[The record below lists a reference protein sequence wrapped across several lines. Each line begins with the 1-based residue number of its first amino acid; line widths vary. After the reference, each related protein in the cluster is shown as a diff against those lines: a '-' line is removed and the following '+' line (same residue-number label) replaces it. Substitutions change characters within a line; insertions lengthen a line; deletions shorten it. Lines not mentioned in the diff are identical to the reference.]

1 MKTMAMTISNQQFKI
16 VLLGEGCVGKTSLV
30 LRYVENKFSET
41 NQSTLQASF
50 LTKNIFVQNMP
61 ITLNIWDTAGQERF
75 HAVGP
80 LYYRDS
86 NGALLVYDVTD
97 PDSLAKVKVWIK
109 ELRKVLGNDVC
120 IAIIGNKIDL
130 LSGLERDQMN
140 NVLIA
145 EAQSY
150 ATTAGATHYCTSAKT
165 NYGIDDV
172 FLNLTKQM
180 ISFNQT
186 QQLNPRALNSTVTR
200 GISIAADNEIN
211 NPNDLQSKRR
221 CC

>member
-1 MKTMAMTISNQQFKI
+1 M
-16 VLLGEGCVGKTSLV
+16 
-30 LRYVENKFSET
+30 
-41 NQSTLQASF
+41 
-50 LTKNIFVQNMP
+50 
-61 ITLNIWDTAGQERF
+61 NIWDTAGQERF

-97 PDSLAKVKVWIK
+97 PDSLTKVKVWIK

-130 LSGLERDQMN
+130 LSGIERDQMN
-140 NVLIA
+140 NALIS

-172 FLNLTKQM
+172 FLNLTKRMFKLIIESIQIIIM
-180 ISFNQT
+180 IFFLFQ
-186 QQLNPRALNSTVTR
+186 
-200 GISIAADNEIN
+200 IH
-211 NPNDLQSKRR
+211 DLIY
-221 CC
+221 